1 MSNFANS
8 DPVFLK
14 RVRATWL
21 DIYKPG
27 DGMNGGAPKYKV
39 SALIEPNSDNYK
51 VCADAMIAAAKK
63 LWGDNAIA
71 MIRSMAANNKA
82 LRNGDDKMAD
92 DGSVRPE
99 YAGMFFVSTSNK
111 SKPQVIGP
119 KRFKGRNNEFV
130 TAKDPNGVFPY
141 ITEAGRAMIGAMDVT
156 DDLGYEVKPPYRG
169 CYVNLKI
176 TFVAGKK
183 FTGSNKEIIPNQVF
197 CKIEAVQFAADGEAF
212 GAGPTSAEGF
222 GEEEVEEATSASG
235 GGSDLF

>member
-27 DGMNGGAPKYKV
+27 EGMNGGAPKFKV
-39 SALIEPNSDNYK
+39 SALIDPESENET
-51 VCADAMIAAAKK
+51 VCKKAMIAAATK
-63 LWGDNAIA
+63 LWAGNAVNV
-71 MIRSMAANNKA
+71 IRSMAANNKA
-82 LRNGDDKMAD
+82 LRNGNDKLSD

-99 YAGMFFVSTSNK
+99 YADMMFVSTSNK

-119 KRFKGRNNEFV
+119 KRYKGRNNEFV
-130 TAKDPNGVFPY
+130 TAKEPNGQFPY
-141 ITEAGRAMIGAMDVT
+141 ITEAGRAMIGGMDVT
-156 DDLGYEVKPPYRG
+156 DELGYEVKAPYRG
-169 CYVNLKI
+169 CYVNLKV
-176 TFVAGKK
+176 TFVAGKQ
-183 FTGSNKEIIPNQVF
+183 FTGSNKEVIPNQVF
-197 CKIEAVQFAADGEAF
+197 AKIEAVQFAADGEAF

-222 GEEEVEEATSASG
+222 GEEEVEEAPA